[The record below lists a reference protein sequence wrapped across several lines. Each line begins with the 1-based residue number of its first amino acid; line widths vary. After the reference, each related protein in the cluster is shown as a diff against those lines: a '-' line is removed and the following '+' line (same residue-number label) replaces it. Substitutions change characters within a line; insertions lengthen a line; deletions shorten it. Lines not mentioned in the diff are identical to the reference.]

1 MELADQVLDLS
12 GFINYPAR
20 LVRDYIGLMIAE
32 SPIQVRAL
40 DPADFEEAKR
50 VEREAWGEQYT
61 QFDRDQFEARIRKFV
76 PGNICAVKGG
86 RMVALI
92 NTQRVN
98 YDWDHPWPTWYEATN
113 NGYLRHDADGEYMYG
128 VNLAIAQNE
137 LLSGA
142 GNLIM
147 LQIGM
152 VMIDLNLR
160 GIILGV
166 RPLRYHRF
174 ADKMTFDEYLYDK
187 RGKIR
192 DPELGMYCRMGFHIR
207 KALPEYFEDAE
218 SKNYGVLLFMENPH
232 FDPERPKVLT
242 PVGTQAL
249 VQQSG

>member
-1 MELADQVLDLS
+1 MELSDQVLDLT
-12 GFINYPAR
+12 GFINYPVR
-20 LVRDYIGLMIAE
+20 LLRDYIAFMMAD
-32 SPIQVRAL
+32 SPIKVRSL
-40 DPADFEEAKR
+40 QPSDFEDAKR
-50 VEREAWGEQYT
+50 VESEAWGEQYI
-61 QFDRDQFEARIRKFV
+61 QFDREQFEERIRKFRR
-76 PGNICAVKGG
+76 GNICALKEG

-92 NTQRVN
+92 NTQRVD

-113 NGYLRHDADGEYMYG
+113 NGYLRHDAAGRYIYG

-147 LQIGM
+147 LQIGF
-152 VMIDLNLR
+152 VMMELNVR
-160 GIILGV
+160 GISLGV

-174 ADKMTFDEYLYDK
+174 ADKMTFDEYVYDK

-218 SKNYGVLLFMENPH
+218 SRNYGVLLYMENPH
-232 FDPERPKVLT
+232 FDERKPIVPT
-242 PVGTQAL
+242 EAGAE
-249 VQQSG
+249 

>member
-1 MELADQVLDLS
+1 MELSDQVLDLT
-12 GFINYPAR
+12 GFMNYPVR
-20 LVRDYIGLMIAE
+20 LVRDYINLMIAE
-32 SPIQVRAL
+32 NAIKVRSL
-40 DPADFEEAKR
+40 EPDDFEAAKQVEA
-50 VEREAWGEQYT
+50 EAWGEQYI
-61 QFDRDQFEARIRKFV
+61 QFDREQFEARISKFRR
-76 PGNICAVKGG
+76 GNVCAVKDG

-113 NGYLRHDADGEYMYG
+113 NGYLRHDADGGYMYG
-128 VNLAIAQNE
+128 VNLSIAQNE

-147 LQIGM
+147 LQIGA
-152 VMIDLNLR
+152 VMLELNLR

-207 KALPEYFEDAE
+207 KALPDYFEDAE
-218 SKNYGVLLFMENPH
+218 SRNYGVLLFVENPH
-232 FDPERPKVLT
+232 YDPQLPVVLT
-242 PVGTQAL
+242 PAGQ
-249 VQQSG
+249 

>member
-1 MELADQVLDLS
+1 MDLSDQVLDLS
-12 GFINYPAR
+12 GFINYPVR
-20 LVRDYIGLMIAE
+20 LLQDYIRFMLE
-32 SPIQVRAL
+32 DSPIKVRSL
-40 DPADFEEAKR
+40 QPADFEDAKR
-50 VEREAWGEQYT
+50 VEEEAWGEQYI
-61 QFDRDQFEARIRKFV
+61 QFDREQFEERIRKFR
-76 PGNICAVKGG
+76 PGNICAVKEG

-98 YDWDHPWPTWYEATN
+98 YDWDNPWPTWYEATN
-113 NGYLRHDADGEYMYG
+113 NGYLRHDADGEYIYG

-147 LQIGM
+147 LRIGA
-152 VMIDLNLR
+152 VMLELNVR

-174 ADKMTFDEYLYDK
+174 ADKMSFDEYLYDK

-192 DPELGMYCRMGFHIR
+192 DPELGMYCRMGFHIA

-218 SKNYGVLLFMENPH
+218 SRNYGVLLYMENPH
-232 FDPERPKVLT
+232 YDRGK
-242 PVGTQAL
+242 PVVRTEAGEE
-249 VQQSG
+249 

>member
-1 MELADQVLDLS
+1 MELSDQVLDLS
-12 GFINYPAR
+12 GFINYPVR
-20 LVRDYIGLMIAE
+20 LLRDYIAFMME
-32 SPIQVRAL
+32 DSPIKVRPL
-40 DPADFEEAKR
+40 QPDDFEDAKR
-50 VEREAWGEQYT
+50 VESEAWGEQYI
-61 QFDRDQFEARIRKFV
+61 QFDREQFEERIRKFRR
-76 PGNICAVKGG
+76 GNICATKES

-113 NGYLRHDADGEYMYG
+113 NGYLRHDADGRYIYG

-147 LQIGM
+147 LQIGAAM
-152 VMIDLNLR
+152 LDLNLQ

-192 DPELGMYCRMGFHIR
+192 DPELGMYCRMGFHIA
-207 KALPEYFEDAE
+207 KALPDYFEDAE
-218 SKNYGVLLFMENPH
+218 SRNYGVLLYMENPH
-232 FDPERPKVLT
+232 FDERKPIVRT
-242 PVGTQAL
+242 EAGAD
-249 VQQSG
+249 

>member
-1 MELADQVLDLS
+1 MELSEQVLDLT
-12 GFINYPAR
+12 GFMNYPVR
-20 LVRDYIGLMIAE
+20 LILDYIGAMLAD
-32 SPIQVRAL
+32 SPIRVRSL
-40 DPADFEEAKR
+40 ESTDFEAAKR
-50 VEREAWGEQYT
+50 VEEEAWGEQYV
-61 QFDRDQFEARIRKFV
+61 QFDRERFEARVRKFP
-76 PGNICAVKGG
+76 PGNVCAIKDG

-113 NGYLRHDADGEYMYG
+113 DGYLKHDPDGRFLYG

-147 LQIGM
+147 LQIGK
-152 VMIDLNLR
+152 VMLDLNLE

-207 KALPEYFEDAE
+207 KALPNYFEDAE
-218 SKNYGVLLFMENPH
+218 SKNYGVLLFIENPH
-232 FDPERPKVLT
+232 YDPQKPVLIT
-242 PVGTQAL
+242 PAGE
-249 VQQSG
+249 

>member
-1 MELADQVLDLS
+1 MELSGEVLDLT
-12 GFINYPAR
+12 GFMNYPLR
-20 LVRDYIGLMIAE
+20 MVREYIDGMMAD
-32 SPIQVRAL
+32 SPIQVRPL
-40 DPADFEEAKR
+40 QPDDFEEAKR
-50 VEREAWGEQYT
+50 VEEAAWGEQYT
-61 QFDRDQFEARIRKFV
+61 QFERDQFEERIRKFSK
-76 PGNICAVKGG
+76 GNICAVKDG

-92 NTQRVN
+92 AMQRVN

-113 NGYLRHDADGEYMYG
+113 NGYLRHDPDGGYIYG

-142 GNLIM
+142 GNMIM
-147 LQIGM
+147 IQVGT
-152 VMIDLNLR
+152 VMMDLNLE

-192 DPELGMYCRMGFHIR
+192 DPELGMYCRMGFQIA

-218 SKNYGVLLFMENPH
+218 SKNYGVLLTMENPH
-232 FDPERPKVLT
+232 YDPRKPVVPT
-242 PVGTQAL
+242 PEGEK
-249 VQQSG
+249 

>member
-1 MELADQVLDLS
+1 MMEDSA
-12 GFINYPAR
+12 IK
-20 LVRDYIGLMIAE
+20 VRPLE
-32 SPIQVRAL
+32 PE
-40 DPADFEEAKR
+40 DFEDAKR
-50 VEREAWGEQYT
+50 VEEEAWGEQYT
-61 QFDRDQFEARIRKFV
+61 QFDREQFRERIRKFRR
-76 PGNICAVKGG
+76 GNICAIKEG

-92 NTQRVN
+92 NTQRVH

-113 NGYLRHDADGEYMYG
+113 NGYLRHDSDGEYIYG

-147 LQIGM
+147 LQIGAAM
-152 VMIDLNLR
+152 MDLNLR

-174 ADKMTFDEYLYDK
+174 ADKMTFEEYLYDK

-207 KALPEYFEDAE
+207 KALPDYFEDAE
-218 SKNYGVLLFMENPH
+218 SKNYGVLLFIENPH
-232 FDPERPKVLT
+232 YDRRKPQVPT
-242 PVGTQAL
+242 PAGA
-249 VQQSG
+249 